1 MVKALAG
8 ASLTNDR
15 ILFFEHNGGRAARH
29 RQWKISALAGQPW
42 ELYNLDK
49 DPAETTNM
57 IEDQP
62 QRYEDLKYRWEDWLA
77 QMPQVGSVKP
87 IQNGKQ
93 AERIANQ
100 PVKMSCTFSS
110 LAHNGVLIAQG
121 GSQQGISLH
130 LRDKKLTFNVRI
142 NSKLTE
148 ITTPALEGNGP
159 FEVEALLDDGG
170 KLRLSVNNEVRAT
183 GSCGSLIP
191 LSLIH
196 I

>member
-1 MVKALAG
+1 MDIAPTCLELAG
-8 ASLTNDR
+8 EKPADDFSMDGVSMVNALTGETLNNDR
-15 ILFFEHNGGRAARH
+15 MLFFEHNGGRAARH

-87 IQNGKQ
+87 MPNGKQ

-110 LAHNGVLIAQG
+110 LAHNGVLIAPV
-121 GSQQGISLH
+121 SYTH
-130 LRDKKLTFNVRI
+130 LTLPTK
-142 NSKLTE
+142 
-148 ITTPALEGNGP
+148 A
-159 FEVEALLDDGG
+159 
-170 KLRLSVNNEVRAT
+170 
-183 GSCGSLIP
+183 
-191 LSLIH
+191 
-196 I
+196 